1 MTSLSNWSPPSVNIV
16 RKPHILFISY
26 YFPPMG
32 GGGVQ
37 RILKFLKFWD
47 YEQFQV
53 SVLTVKPSYFY
64 VEDQSLTQ
72 DLPPQPQVFRS
83 GSLDPFRLMFILK
96 KIFTPTR
103 DRTSVTNRESGGFI
117 RRWANFLFLPDS
129 RILWLPL
136 AVLKIWKIHRRQP
149 IDLLLASLPP
159 FSTGLIAKTAG
170 KLFAIPY
177 LLDFRDSWTDNPY
190 LPVPT
195 GLHKKIQTILEKNT
209 IRRAAGC
216 VFVNPA
222 LQDFYISKIP
232 ALKNIPSTVIRN
244 GYDPDDFQVNGA
256 EGQAAIENYLQIGV
270 MGTVYSQGNAPLP
283 LLEALTFIQQEE
295 KEAGQKL
302 RLVFIGKWVGE
313 FLKKI
318 KEHPYSHHIS
328 LINYLPHRQALA
340 YAKSLDALALA
351 VQSDLP
357 GSAQVTPGRIYEYLY
372 LQKPI
377 LAMCAPAGDLAWL
390 IRECQAGEVVDYH
403 HVSELVDVLKK
414 WMKDPVAMKA
424 NYTFQNLEQFHR
436 RLLTVEMMKFINRL
450 LSTASSSSVSAKQ
463 S

>member
-1 MTSLSNWSPPSVNIV
+1 
-16 RKPHILFISY
+16 
-26 YFPPMG
+26 MG

-64 VEDQSLTQ
+64 AEDRSLVQ
-72 DLPPQPQVFRS
+72 DLPPHPQVFRS
-83 GSLDPFRLMFILK
+83 GSLDPFRLMFILR
-96 KIFTPTR
+96 KICTPTG
-103 DRTSVTNRESGGFI
+103 DRTSAINRESGGFI

-159 FSTGLIAKTAG
+159 FSTGLIAKIAG

-195 GLHKKIQTILEKNT
+195 RLHKKIQTILEKNT
-209 IRRAAGC
+209 IRQAAGC

-222 LQDFYISKIP
+222 LRDFYIAKIP

-244 GYDPDDFQVNGA
+244 GYDPDDFQ
-256 EGQAAIENYLQIGV
+256 EIKREEESDTKNYFQIGV

-283 LLEALTFIQQEE
+283 LLEALTSLHQEE
-295 KEAGQKL
+295 EESKQKL
-302 RLVFIGKWVGE
+302 RLVFIGKWAGE

-328 LINYLPHRQALA
+328 LIDYLPHHQALA

-377 LAMCAPAGDLAWL
+377 LAMCSPTGDLARL
-390 IRECQAGEVVDYH
+390 IRECQAGEVVDYY

-414 WMKDPVAMKA
+414 WLKDPAAMKV

-436 RLLTVEMMKFINRL
+436 RLLTAKLMNFIRL
-450 LSTASSSSVSAKQ
+450 LLPTKVSQ
-463 S
+463 TNTVG